1 MDMCATGF
9 ALKLFGNPRLVG
21 PDGSDCTPRLKKAF
35 CLLAYLALQP
45 NGQARRER
53 LIGLF
58 WGDRGQEQAQGSL
71 RHALLELRQSLDD
84 QADGLLTA
92 DRLSVRLDT
101 HALAVDALGMDRLL
115 AIGTVEALLQASAGW
130 VGELLDGVS
139 SPGTAFDHWLQA
151 ERASRHAAI
160 LRALEEAVTEAERS
174 GRDRDLEALARALL
188 RVDPAHERGHRVL
201 IDLHAREGAIG
212 AALRQFE
219 QCRKA
224 LAHALD
230 IEPSA
235 ELRSHI
241 DALRRGEASPSSPT
255 RAIPHRTPVVAV
267 FVQPAI
273 GPPELVRDLS
283 QVLEDELVTAL
294 SRYRTFSTR
303 LIASPE
309 QAAEAGPYLLRIG
322 MRHDGTAC
330 RYGLRL
336 CDTATN
342 LQHLVEVLAFPAAAD
357 LALVLPDLTSFAHRV
372 DHVVRTARIPP
383 LGETAEA
390 YDLWLAGDRMVE
402 TFSSEAFDAAIPL
415 LNRAASADPGFAR
428 PLSGLASIELSR
440 QQLVPGSRCD
450 PETFAHA
457 TRLARDA
464 IAIDPWDSHGHIIAA
479 WAYLRQRMPEQA
491 RRHFEQARALNPDDP
506 MTLIACAEGLA
517 HLGSIDD
524 AIRCGERA
532 LEIHPAP
539 PPYFYWYLA
548 VACTHAGAY
557 ERALTLTR
565 LGPDTVPELVAWRAV
580 ALASSGRATEAR
592 SAGEEF
598 FRRLGRTWGGEEP
611 FTQER
616 ALRWLDEVVLIPDEA
631 RRRQFVDA
639 VSRITSSR
647 GGSVPYRHPQRTMN
661 PILLR

>member
-1 MDMCATGF
+1 MNMLASGF
-9 ALKLFGNPRLVG
+9 ALKLFGNPQLVG
-21 PDGSDCTPRLKKAF
+21 PDGSDCTPRLRKAF

-58 WGDRGQEQAQGSL
+58 WGDRGQAQAQGSL

-84 QADGLLTA
+84 HADDLLAA

-101 HALAVDALGMDRLL
+101 RALAVDALGMDRLL
-115 AIGTVEALLQASAGW
+115 AAGTVEAVLQASAGW
-130 VGELLDGVS
+130 AGELLDGVA
-139 SPGTAFDHWLQA
+139 SPGTAFDHWLEA
-151 ERASRHAAI
+151 ERASRQAAI
-160 LRALEEAVTEAERS
+160 LQALEDAVTAAERA
-174 GRDRDLEALARALL
+174 GRDHDIEALAQALL
-188 RVDPAHERGHRVL
+188 RVDPAHERGHRIL
-201 IDLHAREGAIG
+201 IDLHARKGAIG
-212 AALRQFE
+212 TALRQFE

-235 ELRSHI
+235 ELQSHV
-241 DALRRGEASPSSPT
+241 DALRRQQPSPASST
-255 RAIPHRTPVVAV
+255 IRVIPHRTPVVAV

-283 QVLEDELVTAL
+283 QLLEDELVTAL

-303 LIASPE
+303 LIASPD
-309 QAAEAGPYLLRIG
+309 QAAEPYLLRIG
-322 MRHDGTAC
+322 LRHDGAAC
-330 RYGLRL
+330 RYGMRL

-342 LQHLVEVLAFPAAAD
+342 LQHLVEVLTFPAVPD
-357 LALVLPDLTSFAHRV
+357 LAAVLPGLASFAYRV
-372 DHVVRTARIPP
+372 DHVVRTARTPQ
-383 LGETAEA
+383 LGEAAEA

-491 RRHFEQARALNPDDP
+491 RRHFEQGRALNPDDP

-557 ERALTLTR
+557 ERALTLSR
-565 LGPDTVPELVAWRAV
+565 LGPETVPELVAWRAV
-580 ALASSGRATEAR
+580 ALASSGRAVEAR
-592 SAGEEF
+592 ATGEEF
-598 FRRLGRTWGGEEP
+598 FRRLGRSWGGEEP
-611 FTQER
+611 FARDR

-647 GGSVPYRHPQRTMN
+647 GGSVAYRHPQRTMN